1 MKCPICR
8 QEASSTLKLIYD
20 IKFVL
25 PSTSQEESKDESN
38 IKTTEQIIQEN
49 ITLKRQT
56 QILQDQIKEMVNN
69 YNNIQS
75 DIENYISLFKEN
87 DKTLKQYKN
96 QVLKLSVE
104 LSEEKEMNAKKEEE
118 INKLKNEIDKL
129 EKIKKE
135 LELSLGTNKEM
146 NELIKIID
154 KKQKDVSLKEQYLEI
169 MKKNDGGR
177 ALSEYFY
184 VLQSKIEKLQSENED
199 LKKKNTSAKIIS
211 DMKIINTMIP
221 HKRKYVEY
229 VEESKVLQNE
239 NKISKNAIVENKP
252 TNTNNNT
259 TVIKLFSNPLKCRSS
274 VSFLNKK

>member
-25 PSTSQEESKDESN
+25 PSTSQEESKNESN

-154 KKQKDVSLKEQYLEI
+154 KKQKDVSLKEQ
-169 MKKNDGGR
+169 
-177 ALSEYFY
+177 
-184 VLQSKIEKLQSENED
+184 
-199 LKKKNTSAKIIS
+199 
-211 DMKIINTMIP
+211 
-221 HKRKYVEY
+221 
-229 VEESKVLQNE
+229 
-239 NKISKNAIVENKP
+239 
-252 TNTNNNT
+252 
-259 TVIKLFSNPLKCRSS
+259 
-274 VSFLNKK
+274 